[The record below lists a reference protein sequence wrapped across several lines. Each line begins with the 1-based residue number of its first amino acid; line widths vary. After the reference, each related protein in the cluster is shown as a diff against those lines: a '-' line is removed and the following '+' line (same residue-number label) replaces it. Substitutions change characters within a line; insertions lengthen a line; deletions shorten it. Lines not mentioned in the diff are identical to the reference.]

1 MIAFLAIEPQRDQS
15 AAGIEQSETW
25 SALPL
30 LLMPPPDDEKP
41 STTYAAISAGTPARD
56 AVSAA
61 RRLLAELH
69 QFCPLSLA
77 KMSTLPLRA
86 SDQATYGL
94 APSTAK
100 LGTVAAPLKSV
111 RRIHPHRSL
120 ANLGENLLLFCFVLR
135 VNEA

>member
-1 MIAFLAIEPQRDQS
+1 
-15 AAGIEQSETW
+15 
-25 SALPL
+25 
-30 LLMPPPDDEKP
+30 MPPPDDEKP